1 MSHVT
6 MLYVTYNMWQ
16 KLNWDFSRLVFWLFN
31 CCDELS
37 SRNFLCGCWQI
48 SINILFIKYRSRFM
62 QLFSS
67 SSKNLVFWQLVLY
80 FFDIW
85 QRDASIY
92 SIKSFIWVSD
102 SEYASL
108 RHTSVAS
115 TEHFATRAYPY
126 QQKMDHFA
134 KKASLRQKIV
144 ISAQMRNF
152 ARKSHWSSER

>member
-1 MSHVT
+1 
-6 MLYVTYNMWQ
+6 
-16 KLNWDFSRLVFWLFN
+16 
-31 CCDELS
+31 
-37 SRNFLCGCWQI
+37 
-48 SINILFIKYRSRFM
+48 M

-67 SSKNLVFWQLVLY
+67 SSKNLVFWQFVLY
-80 FFDIW
+80 FFDILH
-85 QRDASIY
+85 RNASIY

-134 KKASLRQKIV
+134 KKASLRQNIV
-144 ISAQMRNF
+144 ISSQMRNF
-152 ARKSHWSSER
+152 ARKSHRSSER